1 MKVHLQY
8 GHEGLHV
15 ELPSERVKV
24 IEPTFIEGLADEAAG
39 FVAAVREPIGGW
51 PLRDCVA
58 AHERV
63 AIVIPD
69 ITRPLPTDR
78 LLPWVLAELGVVVLA
93 PPIDGPAGA
102 ILGLL
107 EGGESWSTSALA
119 RALGSSQR
127 TVQRAPRARR
137 NGGGARCR
145 TRSLAPL
152 ARAHTR
158 GIRDNNVTPRS
169 TPERGAHRLA
179 LRHGDDAHEHAP
191 GKRRSS
197 ANTALGRRRPCSD
210 RRSYREMSG
219 RQHVSSCS

>member
-78 LLPWVLAELGVVVLA
+78 LLPWVFAELGHVPAKNIVVVNGTGSHRVNTPDELRAMVGAEAFAKVRVVNYNSHDRATLA
-93 PPIDGPAGA
+93 LAGTIPDGPPVYLARDYIEA
-102 ILGLL
+102 DRRIVLGLI
-107 EGGESWSTSALA
+107 EP
-119 RALGSSQR
+119 SS
-127 TVQRAPRARR
+127 
-137 NGGGARCR
+137 
-145 TRSLAPL
+145 
-152 ARAHTR
+152 
-158 GIRDNNVTPRS
+158 
-169 TPERGAHRLA
+169 
-179 LRHGDDAHEHAP
+179 
-191 GKRRSS
+191 SS
-197 ANTALGRRRPCSD
+197 AEIASTDGRSRTG
-210 RRSYREMSG
+210 RSR
-219 RQHVSSCS
+219 

>member
-145 TRSLAPL
+145 TRSLAPTL
-152 ARAHTR
+152 AGFAT
-158 GIRDNNVTPRS
+158 TM
-169 TPERGAHRLA
+169 L
-179 LRHGDDAHEHAP
+179 LP
-191 GKRRSS
+191 GVLPS
-197 ANTALGRRRPCSD
+197 AGPID
-210 RRSYREMSG
+210 
-219 RQHVSSCS
+219 